1 MVSQQLLQTALRLA
15 SLHPRAT
22 RSISSTK
29 RVLRMVAPMKV
40 SQVRAASHRRPMRPI
55 CATQMATRSAHTV
68 SPRNRW
74 IIYFIPSDAEER
86 TGNEN
91 YLALI
96 ERCTSKPNSHP
107 LIRLM
112 WPIVLAA
119 CAGSRVPRRRPGG
132 ATRRAGYQWQT
143 CVFDVR

>member
-55 CATQMATRSAHTV
+55 CTTQMATRSAHSV
-68 SPRNRW
+68 SPRNKW

-86 TGNEN
+86 TGNKN

-96 ERCTSKPNSHP
+96 ERCTSKPNSH
-107 LIRLM
+107 L
-112 WPIVLAA
+112 PILLLTLLAGNPA
-119 CAGSRVPRRRPGG
+119 SSADLQKGLDAAERGDY
-132 ATRRAGYQWQT
+132 ATALRE
-143 CVFDVR
+143 